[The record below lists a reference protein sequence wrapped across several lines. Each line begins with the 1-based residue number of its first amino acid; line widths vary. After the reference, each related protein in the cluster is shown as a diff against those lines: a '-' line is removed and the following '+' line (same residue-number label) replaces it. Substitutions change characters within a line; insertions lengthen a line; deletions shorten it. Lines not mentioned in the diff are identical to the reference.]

1 MSAKIL
7 IVDDEQDI
15 LEMLQYNLRKEGYEI
30 LLARDGQQALHH
42 AATLPD
48 LIVLDIMM
56 PELDGLE
63 VCKRLRANEATAK
76 IPILILTAKTT
87 EIDEIIGLELGADDY
102 MQKPISLHVLIA
114 RIKAL
119 LRRSHGQARTSD
131 KTLTV
136 EEIGLIIDRNS
147 YSAAIAE
154 AEVVFPKKEFELLSY
169 LVMHRGKVFSRQ
181 HLLNAI
187 WGQDVYVIDRTVD
200 VHIRK
205 IREKLGGHAD
215 YIETIKGVGY
225 RFKAA

>member
-15 LEMLQYNLRKEGYEI
+15 LDMLQYNLRKEGYEL
-30 LLARDGQQALHH
+30 LLAKDGQQALHH

-56 PELDGLE
+56 PEIDGLE
-63 VCKRLRANEATAK
+63 VCKRLRSNEATAK
-76 IPILILTAKTT
+76 IPILILTAKSG
-87 EIDEIIGLELGADDY
+87 EVDEIIGLELGADDY
-102 MQKPISLHVLIA
+102 MQKPISLHVLLA

-119 LRRSHGQARTSD
+119 LRRSQGQARSTD
-131 KTLTV
+131 KSISV
-136 EEIGLIIDRNS
+136 KEIGLLIDRNS
-147 YSAAIAE
+147 YTVTLNE
-154 AEVVFPKKEFELLSY
+154 EEVVFPKKEFELLSY

-205 IREKLGGHAD
+205 IREKLGDNSD
-215 YIETIKGVGY
+215 YIETVKGVGY
-225 RFKAA
+225 RFRTA